1 MVSPDDDLILISHKG
16 QSLRFTATDEALR
29 PMGRATSGVTGMK
42 FRDDD
47 SLLTM
52 DVVEE
57 DGYVFTVT
65 DGGFAKRTH
74 VDEYRL
80 QNRGGLGIKVAK
92 LVDDRGELAGGLVVR
107 EDQEVLVV
115 MASGKVVRSAVAG
128 VPAKGRDT
136 MGVIFAKPDK
146 RDRIVAV
153 TLNLSLI
160 HI

>member
-1 MVSPDDDLILISHKG
+1 
-16 QSLRFTATDEALR
+16 
-29 PMGRATSGVTGMK
+29 MGRATSGVTGMK

-128 VPAKGRDT
+128 VPAKG
-136 MGVIFAKPDK
+136 
-146 RDRIVAV
+146 
-153 TLNLSLI
+153 LSLI